1 MSILVEFQRNDV
13 ALEVLTL
20 KITFL
25 KLKWILYSQLD
36 KDDDDDVNENDD
48 YEKESI
54 SKMSIFCFGRLI
66 LGFNNL
72 ED

>member
-36 KDDDDDVNENDD
+36 KDDDDDVNENFD
-48 YEKESI
+48 YEKELI